1 MANPGHWQQ
10 ARWVINIGRSMQ
22 QSEPSGAE
30 STAMDTFIAFVMT
43 RRTWLQNKQYRVQT
57 DFNQTTLNSNYW
69 EKAKFVVAI
78 GRDMKKIVPNYGES
92 QQIKVLIDASEER
105 RLGYSSPEYSGDHAK
120 GNLIGAILDG
130 NDLVCSP
137 SVSPSASPTISPS
150 ASPTTSPSST
160 PSPSSSPSTSPS
172 GTPSVSPSGT
182 PSSSPSTSPSGTPSV
197 SPSGTPSASVSASPS
212 STPSPSYSASPSIS
226 PSASPSGTP
235 SVSPSASPSATASA
249 SPSTSPSGT
258 PSASPST

>member
-10 ARWVINIGRSMQ
+10 ARWVINIGRSFQ
-22 QSEPSGAE
+22 QNEPDAGE
-30 STAMDTFIAFVMT
+30 STAMDVFIAFVMT

-57 DFNQTTLNSNYW
+57 DINQTTLNSNYW

-92 QQIKVLIDASEER
+92 QQIKVLIDASENR
-105 RLGYSSPEYSGDHAK
+105 RLGYGSAAYSGTDGKA
-120 GNLIGAILDG
+120 NLIGSIIDG

-150 ASPTTSPSST
+150 VSASASPTTSPS
-160 PSPSSSPSTSPS
+160 
-172 GTPSVSPSGT
+172 
-182 PSSSPSTSPSGTPSV
+182 
-197 SPSGTPSASVSASPS
+197 ASVS
-212 STPSPSYSASPSIS
+212 STP
-226 PSASPSGTP
+226 
-235 SVSPSASPSATASA
+235 SPSASPSASPTISPSVSVSA